1 MNFTRK
7 EYTTR
12 NEKILDF
19 VIGFVGWYLVNGLF
33 YGCTVTLLSQ
43 ASNGIDSNMSALI
56 LLALPLLINIGALV
70 GLGMWRRWIA
80 LGALAAFGAALA
92 LVLLIGILIYAV
104 CFNMNFS

>member
-33 YGCTVTLLSQ
+33 YGCTVMLLSQ
-43 ASNGIDSNMSALI
+43 ATNIDSNMSALI
-56 LLALPLLINIGALV
+56 LLALPLLLNIGALV

-92 LVLLIGILIYAV
+92 LVLVLGILIYAV